1 MSAYHDAEWGVP
13 VRDSRMLWEM
23 LQLEGAQAGLSWRT
37 ILFRRENYRAAF
49 ANFDPEK
56 VARFTT
62 ADVDRLMGDPGIIRA
77 RAKIEAM
84 IGNARAY
91 LAGIESGEDFAEFIW
106 GFVGGE
112 PIRNDG
118 AVVPA
123 STPLST
129 EISKALKKRGYKFV
143 GPVIVYAWMQAVGL
157 VNDHAPD
164 CFRRAAVQ

>member
-1 MSAYHDAEWGVP
+1 MADILYGRETYRVCR
-13 VRDSRMLWEM
+13 VRS
-23 LQLEGAQAGLSWRT
+23 G
-37 ILFRRENYRAAF
+37 
-49 ANFDPEK
+49 K
-56 VARFTT
+56 VAVHP
-62 ADVDRLMGDPGIIRA
+62 ADVERLMGDPGIVRA
-77 RAKIEAM
+77 RKIEAM

-91 LAGIESGEDFAEFIW
+91 LAGIESGEDFAEFVW

-118 AVVPA
+118 VAVPA

-129 EISKALKKRGYKFV
+129 EISKALKKRGYQFV

-157 VNDHAPD
+157 VDDHAPD